1 MYAIIAHLMED
12 FKLKAKMSFGG
23 DYDCHCAWPEDT
35 YLQCGD
41 HGLVLSEETYYTAF
55 FEAFPKNPSTFIRG
69 EGKTLQD
76 AELAAFNKYLKI
88 KACDVHEYERHGD
101 TEHANCLKCGL
112 FTTHC
117 LAPTHSC
124 SVCGKS
130 NVNYYTHDEA
140 LKLTY
145 FCRNHFIEEVRKLVD
160 NYDIDNIP
168 EYAGMSDPYELNKQY
183 VSEMYFAELSLKYG
197 LVSVNED
204 EYKVSNLLDDKRKE
218 FDHYC
223 RMRIHKLHFALNDLR
238 PENEK
243 FVISGLAFPK
253 IYRHLFLVPALYE
266 ALFKEFYKV
275 EEDVNIE
282 AALIEFHGKMYER
295 YRKK

>member
-1 MYAIIAHLMED
+1 MEVD
-12 FKLKAKMSFGG
+12 KLKAKYSFGG
-23 DYDCHCAWPEDT
+23 DYDCQQAWPEGT

-41 HGLVLSEETYYTAF
+41 DGLVIAEESYYTAF

-69 EGKTLQD
+69 QGKTVQD
-76 AELAAFNKYLKI
+76 AELDAFNKYLKI
-88 KACDVHEYERHGD
+88 QACDGHEYERHGE

-117 LAPTHSC
+117 LVPTHSC

-130 NVNYYTHDEA
+130 NVNYYTNDEK

-145 FCRNHFIEEVRKLVD
+145 FCRDHFIEAVKKFTD
-160 NYDIDNIP
+160 DYDIDNIP
-168 EYAGMSDPYELNKQY
+168 EYKGIDDIYELNKSY
-183 VSEMYFAELSLKYG
+183 VSEMYFTEFSLKYG
-197 LVSVNED
+197 LVSEADD

-223 RMRIHKLHFALNDLR
+223 RVRIHKLHFVLNDLR
-238 PENEK
+238 PDNEK
-243 FVISGLAFPK
+243 FVISGLMFPK
-253 IYRHLFLVPALYE
+253 IYRHLFLVPSLYE
-266 ALFKEFYKV
+266 ALFKEFYKIG
-275 EEDVNIE
+275 EEVNIE
-282 AALIEFHGKMYER
+282 SALIEFHGKLYER